1 MSSKRP
7 PLGVRLSVDVEE
19 ILALRGTVWWARIRW
34 HDPEIGAAGTT
45 KRLRPTRE
53 AAAAWIAQI
62 QNASRTIVDATQ
74 TLAEYV
80 TFIGNRW
87 TRGIDPTST

>member
-19 ILALRGTVWWARIRW
+19 ILAPRGTVWWARIRW
-34 HDPEIGAAGTT
+34 HDPESGRREPLSARIPRA
-45 KRLRPTRE
+45 RLRLDRADE
-53 AAAAWIAQI
+53 
-62 QNASRTIVDATQ
+62 NASRTSVDATQ